1 MAALQ
6 AYVNVP
12 STSLA
17 AATAT
22 TVVGTKAAT
31 NQRVKILGYGF
42 YFDGTSNSATP
53 VQLILGAF
61 TSGAAFSSPTPVKV
75 EPELTETIQTTAYT
89 WKSGQTEGTFTAYKT
104 FTVHPQL
111 GYEYLS
117 PLGQEDIVAGNTQW
131 GVQVNAPATVNIRG
145 YLKFEE

>member
-6 AYVNVP
+6 FYNNCP

-22 TVVGTKAAT
+22 TILGLSTAT
-31 NQRVKILGYGF
+31 NQRVKILSFGV

-53 VQLILGAF
+53 VQGILGAF
-61 TSGAAFSSPTPVKV
+61 TSGAAFSSTAVVKV
-75 EPELTETIQTTAYT
+75 EPELTETVQTKPYQ

-111 GYEYLS
+111 GYEYLA
-117 PLGQEDIVAGNTQW
+117 PLGQEDIVAGGTQW
-131 GVQVNAPATVNIRG
+131 GIQLNAPATVDVRG
-145 YLKFEE
+145 YVKVEE